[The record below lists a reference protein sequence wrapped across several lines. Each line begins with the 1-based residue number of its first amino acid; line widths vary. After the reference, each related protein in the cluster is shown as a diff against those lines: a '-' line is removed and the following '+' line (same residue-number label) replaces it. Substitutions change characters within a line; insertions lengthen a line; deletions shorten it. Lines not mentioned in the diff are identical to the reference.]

1 MTFFIP
7 KDTRCQL
14 LRRMLESARVE
25 SNEAAEILKQLKKN
39 SKEETNE
46 KQQS

>member
-7 KDTRCQL
+7 KDTRCQS
-14 LRRMLESARVE
+14 LRRELELARVE
-25 SNEAAEILKQLKKN
+25 SNEAAEILKQLKN